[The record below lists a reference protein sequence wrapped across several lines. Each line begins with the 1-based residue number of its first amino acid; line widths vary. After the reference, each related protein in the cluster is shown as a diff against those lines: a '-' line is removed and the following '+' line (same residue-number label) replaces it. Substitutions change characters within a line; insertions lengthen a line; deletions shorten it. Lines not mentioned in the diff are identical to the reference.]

1 VLPHD
6 DYVSVTRAENIGRTV
21 EARRP
26 RGKRPVGRIQR
37 EAPEAVGIDEMSEQ
51 GYGSVLVVDDEP
63 QVAWVLRF
71 SLEHEGYRTYT
82 ASNGVEALEELQK
95 HHPMLM
101 VLDLMM
107 PEMDG
112 WGVLQELIKLPV
124 EQRPRVVIVSALT
137 GPDDKA
143 KATALGA
150 DAFVPKPFDVEELI
164 GVLGGLAE
172 AS

>member
-1 VLPHD
+1 M
-6 DYVSVTRAENIGRTV
+6 
-21 EARRP
+21 
-26 RGKRPVGRIQR
+26 
-37 EAPEAVGIDEMSEQ
+37 DEMNTQ
-51 GYGSVLVVDDEP
+51 GNGGVLVVDDEP

-82 ASNGVEALEELQK
+82 ASNGLEALEEVQR
-95 HHPMLM
+95 HHPKLM
-101 VLDLMM
+101 ILDLMM

-112 WGVLQELIKLPV
+112 WAVLKEMKKLPL
-124 EQRPRVVIVSALT
+124 EDRPRVVIVSALT
-137 GPDDKA
+137 GPEDKE

-164 GVLGGLAE
+164 GVLGGLAK

>member
-1 VLPHD
+1 M
-6 DYVSVTRAENIGRTV
+6 G
-21 EARRP
+21 
-26 RGKRPVGRIQR
+26 
-37 EAPEAVGIDEMSEQ
+37 EMTAHVDT
-51 GYGSVLVVDDEP
+51 SVLVVDDEP

-71 SLEHEGYRTYT
+71 SLEHEGFRTYT
-82 ASNGVEALEELQK
+82 ASNGIEALEELQK
-95 HHPMLM
+95 HHPRVM

-112 WGVLQELIKLPV
+112 WTVMERLRKLPLH
-124 EQRPRVVIVSALT
+124 ERPRIVIVSALT
-137 GPDDKA
+137 GPEEKA

-164 GVLGGLAE
+164 GVCGGLAK

>member
-1 VLPHD
+1 MNEH
-6 DYVSVTRAENIGRTV
+6 
-21 EARRP
+21 
-26 RGKRPVGRIQR
+26 
-37 EAPEAVGIDEMSEQ
+37 
-51 GYGSVLVVDDEP
+51 GSVLVVDDEP

-82 ASNGVEALEELQK
+82 ASNGLEALEELEK
-95 HHPMLM
+95 HHPRLM

-112 WGVLQELIKLPV
+112 WAVLEKMTKLPV

-137 GPDDKA
+137 GPDDKT

-164 GVLGGLAE
+164 SVLGGLAE

>member
-1 VLPHD
+1 MQ
-6 DYVSVTRAENIGRTV
+6 
-21 EARRP
+21 
-26 RGKRPVGRIQR
+26 QR
-37 EAPEAVGIDEMSEQ
+37 VPEAVGMGEMNEQ
-51 GYGSVLVVDDEP
+51 GGSVLVVDDEP

-82 ASNGVEALEELQK
+82 ASNGLEALEELEK
-95 HHPMLM
+95 HHPNVV

-112 WGVLQELIKLPV
+112 WAVLNEMNKLPV
-124 EQRPRVVIVSALT
+124 AERPRVVIVSALT
-137 GPDDKA
+137 GPDDKT

-164 GVLGGLAE
+164 AVLDGLAK

>member
-1 VLPHD
+1 
-6 DYVSVTRAENIGRTV
+6 
-21 EARRP
+21 
-26 RGKRPVGRIQR
+26 
-37 EAPEAVGIDEMSEQ
+37 MSELDHA
-51 GYGSVLVVDDEP
+51 SVLVVDDEP

-101 VLDLMM
+101 ILDLMM
-107 PEMDG
+107 PELDG
-112 WGVLQELIKLPV
+112 WGVLQEMVKLPV

-164 GVLGGLAE
+164 GVLDGLAR

>member
-1 VLPHD
+1 M
-6 DYVSVTRAENIGRTV
+6 V
-21 EARRP
+21 EMA
-26 RGKRPVGRIQR
+26 
-37 EAPEAVGIDEMSEQ
+37 AQ
-51 GYGSVLVVDDEP
+51 GDTSVLVVDDEP

-71 SLEHEGYRTYT
+71 SLEHEGFRTYT
-82 ASNGVEALEELQK
+82 ASNGIEALEELQK
-95 HHPMLM
+95 HSVRVI

-112 WGVLQELIKLPV
+112 WTVMERIKKLPIA
-124 EQRPRVVIVSALT
+124 ERPRIVIVSSHT
-137 GPDDKA
+137 GPEEKA

-164 GVLGGLAE
+164 GVLGGLAK

>member
-1 VLPHD
+1 MQV
-6 DYVSVTRAENIGRTV
+6 
-21 EARRP
+21 RP
-26 RGKRPVGRIQR
+26 
-37 EAPEAVGIDEMSEQ
+37 PEAVGMGVMNDQ
-51 GYGSVLVVDDEP
+51 GHEPEERGHDSVLVVDDEP

-71 SLEHEGYRTYT
+71 SLEHEGYQTYT
-82 ASNGVEALEELQK
+82 ASNGLEAMEELQK

-112 WGVLQELIKLPV
+112 WAVLREMTKLP
-124 EQRPRVVIVSALT
+124 EDQRPRIVIVSALT

-164 GVLGGLAE
+164 GVLGGLAK

>member
-1 VLPHD
+1 MG
-6 DYVSVTRAENIGRTV
+6 EMNGRV
-21 EARRP
+21 H
-26 RGKRPVGRIQR
+26 
-37 EAPEAVGIDEMSEQ
+37 
-51 GYGSVLVVDDEP
+51 GSVLVVDDEP

-82 ASNGVEALEELQK
+82 ASNGIEALEELEK
-95 HHPMLM
+95 HHPAVV

-112 WGVLQELIKLPV
+112 WAVLKELQKLPI
-124 EQRPRVVIVSALT
+124 EERPRVVIVSALT

-143 KATALGA
+143 KATDLGA
-150 DAFVPKPFDVEELI
+150 DAFVPKPFDVEQLI
-164 GVLGGLAE
+164 DVLGGLAK

>member
-1 VLPHD
+1 M
-6 DYVSVTRAENIGRTV
+6 
-21 EARRP
+21 
-26 RGKRPVGRIQR
+26 
-37 EAPEAVGIDEMSEQ
+37 DEMDDSANA
-51 GYGSVLVVDDEP
+51 GGSVLVVDDEP
-63 QVAWVLRF
+63 QVAWVLRLT
-71 SLEHEGYRTYT
+71 LEHEGYRTHT
-82 ASNGVEALEELQK
+82 ASNGIEALEELHK
-95 HHPMLM
+95 HHPSLM

-112 WGVLQELIKLPV
+112 WSVLKEMTKMPD
-124 EQRPRVVIVSALT
+124 RPRVVIVSALT

-164 GVLGGLAE
+164 GVLGDLDK

>member
-1 VLPHD
+1 MQH
-6 DYVSVTRAENIGRTV
+6 R
-21 EARRP
+21 
-26 RGKRPVGRIQR
+26 
-37 EAPEAVGIDEMSEQ
+37 APEAVGMDEMNEQ
-51 GYGSVLVVDDEP
+51 DGSVLVVDDEP

-82 ASNGVEALEELQK
+82 ASNGLEALEELEK
-95 HHPMLM
+95 HRPKVV

-112 WGVLQELIKLPV
+112 WAVLNEMNKLPV
-124 EQRPRVVIVSALT
+124 AERPRVVIVSALT
-137 GPDDKA
+137 GPDDKT

-164 GVLGGLAE
+164 AVLDGLAK

>member
-1 VLPHD
+1 M
-6 DYVSVTRAENIGRTV
+6 G
-21 EARRP
+21 
-26 RGKRPVGRIQR
+26 
-37 EAPEAVGIDEMSEQ
+37 EMNEL
-51 GYGSVLVVDDEP
+51 GGSVLVVDDEP

-82 ASNGVEALEELQK
+82 ASNGLEALEELEK
-95 HHPMLM
+95 HHPNVM

-112 WGVLQELIKLPV
+112 WAVLNAMNKLPV
-124 EQRPRVVIVSALT
+124 AERPRVVIVSALT
-137 GPDDKA
+137 GPDDKT

-164 GVLGGLAE
+164 SVLDGLAK

>member
-1 VLPHD
+1 MGVMH
-6 DYVSVTRAENIGRTV
+6 
-21 EARRP
+21 
-26 RGKRPVGRIQR
+26 
-37 EAPEAVGIDEMSEQ
+37 EQ
-51 GYGSVLVVDDEP
+51 GGSVLVVDDEP

-82 ASNGVEALEELQK
+82 ASNGLEALEELEK
-95 HHPMLM
+95 HHPNVM

-112 WGVLQELIKLPV
+112 WAVLSAMNKLPV
-124 EQRPRVVIVSALT
+124 AERPRVVIVSALT
-137 GPDDKA
+137 GPDDKT

-164 GVLGGLAE
+164 AVLDGLAK

>member
-1 VLPHD
+1 
-6 DYVSVTRAENIGRTV
+6 
-21 EARRP
+21 
-26 RGKRPVGRIQR
+26 
-37 EAPEAVGIDEMSEQ
+37 MSEMREQ
-51 GYGSVLVVDDEP
+51 DGSVLVVDDEP

-82 ASNGVEALEELQK
+82 ASNGLEALEELER
-95 HHPMLM
+95 HHPKVM

-112 WGVLQELIKLPV
+112 WAVLKEMNKLPAG
-124 EQRPRVVIVSALT
+124 ERPRVVIVSALT
-137 GPDDKA
+137 GPDDKT

-164 GVLGGLAE
+164 GVLDGLAK

>member
-1 VLPHD
+1 
-6 DYVSVTRAENIGRTV
+6 
-21 EARRP
+21 
-26 RGKRPVGRIQR
+26 
-37 EAPEAVGIDEMSEQ
+37 MSEMDVQ
-51 GYGSVLVVDDEP
+51 GEGSVLVVDDEP

-82 ASNGVEALEELQK
+82 ASNGVEALEEVEK
-95 HHPMLM
+95 HHPTVM

-112 WGVLQELIKLPV
+112 WAVLREMTKLPS
-124 EQRPRVVIVSALT
+124 EERPRVIIVSALT

-143 KATALGA
+143 KATELGA

-164 GVLGGLAE
+164 GVLGGLSK

>member
-1 VLPHD
+1 MQQ
-6 DYVSVTRAENIGRTV
+6 RAPN
-21 EARRP
+21 
-26 RGKRPVGRIQR
+26 
-37 EAPEAVGIDEMSEQ
+37 AVGMEEMSAQ
-51 GYGSVLVVDDEP
+51 GDTSVLVVDDEP

-71 SLEHEGYRTYT
+71 SLEHEGFRTYT
-82 ASNGVEALEELQK
+82 ASNGIEALEELQK
-95 HHPMLM
+95 HHPRVM

-112 WGVLQELIKLPV
+112 WTVMERLLKMPIDE
-124 EQRPRVVIVSALT
+124 RPRIVIVSALT
-137 GPDDKA
+137 GPEEKA

-164 GVLGGLAE
+164 GVLGGLAK

>member
-1 VLPHD
+1 MN
-6 DYVSVTRAENIGRTV
+6 AN
-21 EARRP
+21 
-26 RGKRPVGRIQR
+26 
-37 EAPEAVGIDEMSEQ
+37 

-71 SLEHEGYRTYT
+71 TLEHEGYRTFT
-82 ASNGVEALEELQK
+82 ASNGVEALEELDK
-95 HHPMLM
+95 HHPTLM

-112 WGVLQELIKLPV
+112 WAVLKEMSKLPV
-124 EQRPRVVIVSALT
+124 GERPRIVIVSALT
-137 GPDDKA
+137 GPDDKE

-150 DAFVPKPFDVEELI
+150 DAFVPKPFDVEVLI
-164 GVLGGLAE
+164 DVLSGLAE

>member
-1 VLPHD
+1 
-6 DYVSVTRAENIGRTV
+6 
-21 EARRP
+21 
-26 RGKRPVGRIQR
+26 
-37 EAPEAVGIDEMSEQ
+37 MSEMREQ
-51 GYGSVLVVDDEP
+51 DGSVLVVDDEP

-82 ASNGVEALEELQK
+82 ASNGLEALEELER
-95 HHPMLM
+95 HHPKVM

-112 WGVLQELIKLPV
+112 WAVLKEMNKLPV
-124 EQRPRVVIVSALT
+124 GERPRVVIVSALT
-137 GPDDKA
+137 GPDDKT

-164 GVLGGLAE
+164 GVLDGLAK

>member
-1 VLPHD
+1 MQVGVWTAVEMGEMTAH
-6 DYVSVTRAENIGRTV
+6 EN
-21 EARRP
+21 
-26 RGKRPVGRIQR
+26 
-37 EAPEAVGIDEMSEQ
+37 
-51 GYGSVLVVDDEP
+51 GSVLVVDDEP

-71 SLEHEGYRTYT
+71 TLEHEGYRTFT
-82 ASNGVEALEELQK
+82 ASNGVEALEELGRHRPK
-95 HHPMLM
+95 VV

-112 WGVLQELIKLPV
+112 WAVLREMTKLPTD
-124 EQRPRVVIVSALT
+124 ERPRVIIVSALT

-150 DAFVPKPFDVEELI
+150 DAFVPKPFDVEQLI
-164 GVLGGLAE
+164 DVLGGLSR

>member
-1 VLPHD
+1 MDGH
-6 DYVSVTRAENIGRTV
+6 GH
-21 EARRP
+21 
-26 RGKRPVGRIQR
+26 
-37 EAPEAVGIDEMSEQ
+37 
-51 GYGSVLVVDDEP
+51 GSVLVVDDEP

-82 ASNGVEALEELQK
+82 ASNGVEALEELAK
-95 HHPMLM
+95 HQPTLM

-112 WGVLQELIKLPV
+112 WAVLKEMTKLPSA
-124 EQRPRVVIVSALT
+124 QRPRVVIVSALT
-137 GPDDKA
+137 GPDDKE

-164 GVLGGLAE
+164 GVLGGFAE

>member
-1 VLPHD
+1 MNTNGH
-6 DYVSVTRAENIGRTV
+6 G
-21 EARRP
+21 
-26 RGKRPVGRIQR
+26 G
-37 EAPEAVGIDEMSEQ
+37 
-51 GYGSVLVVDDEP
+51 VLVVDDEP

-71 SLEHEGYRTYT
+71 TLEREGYRTFT

-112 WGVLQELIKLPV
+112 WGVLKEMTKLPL
-124 EQRPRVVIVSALT
+124 EQRPRVVIVSGLAR
-137 GPDDKA
+137 PDDKA

-150 DAFVPKPFDVEELI
+150 DAFVPKPFDVEVLI
-164 GVLGGLAE
+164 GVLGDLAQ

>member
-1 VLPHD
+1 MQQQP
-6 DYVSVTRAENIGRTV
+6 SG
-21 EARRP
+21 
-26 RGKRPVGRIQR
+26 
-37 EAPEAVGIDEMSEQ
+37 AVGKDEMTAH
-51 GYGSVLVVDDEP
+51 GDASVLVVDDEP

-71 SLEHEGYRTYT
+71 SLEHEGFRTYT
-82 ASNGVEALEELQK
+82 ASNGIEALEELQK
-95 HHPMLM
+95 HSPRVM

-112 WGVLQELIKLPV
+112 WTVMERIRKLPLD
-124 EQRPRVVIVSALT
+124 QRPRIVIVSALT
-137 GPDDKA
+137 GPEEKA

-164 GVLGGLAE
+164 GVLGGLAK

>member
-1 VLPHD
+1 MTANGH
-6 DYVSVTRAENIGRTV
+6 E
-21 EARRP
+21 
-26 RGKRPVGRIQR
+26 
-37 EAPEAVGIDEMSEQ
+37 
-51 GYGSVLVVDDEP
+51 SVLVVDDEP

-71 SLEHEGYRTYT
+71 TLEHEGYRTFT
-82 ASNGVEALEELQK
+82 ASNGVEALEELEK

-112 WGVLQELIKLPV
+112 WAVLKAMTKLPLD
-124 EQRPRVVIVSALT
+124 ERPRVVIVSALT
-137 GPDDKA
+137 GPDDKE

-150 DAFVPKPFDVEELI
+150 DAFVPKPFDVEVLI
-164 GVLGGLAE
+164 DVLGGLST

>member
-1 VLPHD
+1 M
-6 DYVSVTRAENIGRTV
+6 G
-21 EARRP
+21 
-26 RGKRPVGRIQR
+26 
-37 EAPEAVGIDEMSEQ
+37 EMTAHADT
-51 GYGSVLVVDDEP
+51 SVLVVDDEP

-71 SLEHEGYRTYT
+71 SLEHEGFRTYT
-82 ASNGVEALEELQK
+82 ASNGIEALEELKK
-95 HHPMLM
+95 HSPRVI

-112 WGVLQELIKLPV
+112 WTVMERIKKLPLD
-124 EQRPRVVIVSALT
+124 QRPRIVIVSALT
-137 GPDDKA
+137 GPEEKA

-164 GVLGGLAE
+164 GVLGGLAK

>member
-1 VLPHD
+1 M
-6 DYVSVTRAENIGRTV
+6 
-21 EARRP
+21 
-26 RGKRPVGRIQR
+26 
-37 EAPEAVGIDEMSEQ
+37 DEMNTQ
-51 GYGSVLVVDDEP
+51 GNGGVLVVDDEP

-82 ASNGVEALEELQK
+82 ASNGLEALEELQK
-95 HHPMLM
+95 HHPKLM
-101 VLDLMM
+101 ILDLMM

-112 WGVLQELIKLPV
+112 WAVLKEMKKLPV
-124 EQRPRVVIVSALT
+124 ADRPRVVIVSALT
-137 GPDDKA
+137 GPEDKE

-164 GVLGGLAE
+164 GVLGGLAK